1 MKAVQQEITVTLRE
15 GGRPHL
21 LYWQGRTYPI
31 SVLLDQWRFGGRWWL
46 DEHPRDCYLVQA
58 GNLVA
63 ELHHEDIPGGR
74 WWLARL
80 QD

>member
-1 MKAVQQEITVTLRE
+1 MKAVQQEITVSVRE
-15 GGRPHL
+15 GGHPYSL
-21 LYWQGRTYPI
+21 SWQGRTHTI

-46 DEHPRDCYLVQA
+46 DEHPRACYLVQA
-58 GNLVA
+58 GALVV

>member
-1 MKAVQQEITVTLRE
+1 MTICE

-21 LYWQGRTYPI
+21 LYWQGHAHTV

-46 DEHPRDCYLVQA
+46 DERPRDCYLVQA
-58 GNLVA
+58 GTLVA